1 MAGAAGKV
9 SWDPWPLAL
18 LAALAADA
26 ILGDPPSWPHMVRLM
41 GAAISAQEGLARA
54 RAASP
59 SALRLAGALICLITV
74 PGSFIAAWLL
84 LALCSWLWVP
94 LAAFL
99 AALLAFECI
108 SAGQL
113 IKEARLVE
121 ASLAAG
127 DLQRARGLLAMIVG
141 RDTAELTPAGVRRA
155 VIETVAENLGDGV
168 VAPLFYLVLLGPA
181 GGVAY
186 KAVNTLDS
194 MLGYKSPRFR
204 DLGRWPARLDDAAGW
219 APARL
224 CGLLLVA
231 AAWLAR
237 LDWRG
242 AWRVL
247 LADHGAHK
255 SPNAGW
261 PEAAAAG
268 ALGVA
273 LGGPNRY
280 GGELVE
286 KPWLGGGGREPGA
299 EHVAAGLRLARACA
313 GLAGALALAAAAVAA
328 LA

>member
-1 MAGAAGKV
+1 M

-18 LAALAADA
+18 FAALAADA
-26 ILGDPPSWPHMVRLM
+26 LLGDPPSWPHLVRLM
-41 GAAISAQEGLARA
+41 GAAIAAQERSV
-54 RAASP
+54 RSRTASP
-59 SALRLAGALICLITV
+59 AVLRSAGAAVCLLTV
-74 PGSFIAAWLL
+74 GGSFVAAWLL
-84 LALCSWLWVP
+84 LVLLSWLWAP
-94 LAAFL
+94 LAVLA
-99 AALLAFECI
+99 AALLAFECV

-113 IKEARLVE
+113 IKEARRVE

-127 DLQRARGLLAMIVG
+127 ELELARSGLAMIVG
-141 RDTAELTPAGVRRA
+141 RDTAALSPAGVRRA
-155 VIETVAENLGDGV
+155 LIETVAENLGDGV

-194 MLGYKSPRFR
+194 MLGYRNQR
-204 DLGRWPARLDDAAGW
+204 YLHLGRWPARLDDAAGW

-237 LDWRG
+237 LDWRE

-280 GGELVE
+280 GGVLVD
-286 KPWLGGGGREPGA
+286 KPWIGNGGGEPGP
-299 EHVAAGLRLARACA
+299 EQVAACLRLAWTGA
-313 GLAGALALAAAAVAA
+313 GLAGALALAAAALAA